1 MVFLSTAS
9 ANRDDAV
16 WGDPDTV
23 RPARFAEPDASRL
36 LSFGSGAHYCLGAA
50 LARMTLEEVV
60 SGFAAVGEHVR
71 PAEELDDLEWRY
83 VLGRSPAR
91 LPVVL

>member
-1 MVFLSTAS
+1 MTPCGVTPRRSD
-9 ANRDDAV
+9 R
-16 WGDPDTV
+16 PDSPTQTL
-23 RPARFAEPDASRL
+23 PRL

-60 SGFAAVGEHVR
+60 SGFAAVGDRVR

-91 LPVVL
+91 LLVLL